1 MSEEEYR
8 ACSVSS
14 VRQDREVLRL
24 VASSHTRYSITGGSV
39 ETVSHLITLP
49 LLEVEVGL
57 SDLGLMVSI

>member
-1 MSEEEYR
+1 M
-8 ACSVSS
+8 SS

-49 LLEVEVGL
+49 LLEVEVEVGL
-57 SDLGLMVSI
+57 SDLGLMVSIW

>member
-1 MSEEEYR
+1 M
-8 ACSVSS
+8 SS

-57 SDLGLMVSI
+57 SDLGLMVSIR